1 MNTGIDRPG
10 GTQAAAEA
18 LLRDPALTISDI
30 ANRLGVSRQRVNAWN
45 RRAGLRPPRVQRRAI
60 AAWPPERQVALAR
73 LVATAGVDPGD
84 VTEAIGFARASAP
97 ALLGSLGLSRP
108 ASAPRTVE
116 GVGDG
121 VTAHPRRLRARL
133 RAHIGRQI
141 GLFDAALAEPVPT
154 FDSAKVLRDL
164 GGLKKLLDDLDH
176 GAAGDDGEGEGGPH
190 DPSSR
195 PGSGPALD
203 VEAVRAEIA
212 RRYDR
217 LVGGGASH

>member
-1 MNTGIDRPG
+1 MNTGIDRPS

-30 ANRLGVSRQRVNAWN
+30 AKRLGVSRQRVNAWN
-45 RRAGLRPPRVQRRAI
+45 RRARLRPPRVQRRAVV
-60 AAWPPERQVALAR
+60 AWPPERRAALAR

-84 VTEAIGFARASAP
+84 VTEALGFARASAP
-97 ALLGSLGLSRP
+97 ALLGSLGLSRTAP
-108 ASAPRTVE
+108 AMRVDE
-116 GVGDG
+116 GFGDG
-121 VTAHPRRLRARL
+121 AAPHPRRLRARL

-141 GLFDAALAEPVPT
+141 GLFDAALAEPGPAL
-154 FDSAKVLRDL
+154 DSAKVLRDL

-190 DPSSR
+190 DASSR

-203 VEAVRAEIA
+203 VDAVRAEIA

-217 LVGGGASH
+217 LIGGGASA